1 MLDDKEDAD
10 YEEEEEDDEDEEE
23 VEDYVDGIDTAAESV
38 DMGSFFEPR
47 RKFLSNV

>member
-23 VEDYVDGIDTAAESV
+23 VEDDYVDGIDTTAE
-38 DMGSFFEPR
+38 
-47 RKFLSNV
+47 